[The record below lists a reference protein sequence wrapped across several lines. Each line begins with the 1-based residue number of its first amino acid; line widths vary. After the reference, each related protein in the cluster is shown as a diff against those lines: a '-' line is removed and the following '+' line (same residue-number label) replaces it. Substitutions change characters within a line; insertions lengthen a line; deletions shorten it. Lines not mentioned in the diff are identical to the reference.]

1 MNRIR
6 VGVLRGGPSREYE
19 VSLKTGSSVLRNLS
33 EDKYDTRDILI
44 TKDGTWHYR
53 GLPVEPKQV
62 FLNVD
67 VIFNALH
74 GEYGEDGQVQRIL
87 SHFNVPYTGSRSFQ
101 SAVCMNKARTKEGLF
116 DIKVQTARHVI
127 LDVSEDI
134 EKKKLEV
141 FRTFPQ
147 PCVIKPLSGGSSVGV
162 TAAKDHSSFDEGI
175 RKAFEYSPRVLIEE
189 YIAGREAT
197 CGVIENFRDRDVY
210 SLLPTQIIPD
220 SKQPFFDY
228 EAKYQGKSRELCPGN
243 FSKEENRE
251 LQRLAREIHK
261 TLDLRHYSR
270 SDFIISNKGIYF
282 LEVNTLPGL
291 TEASLIS
298 KSLGAVG
305 SSLPE
310 FLDHVIS
317 LALEEG

>member
-1 MNRIR
+1 MDRIR

-19 VSLKTGSSVLRNLS
+19 VSLKTGSAVLSNLP
-33 EDKYDTRDILI
+33 EDKYDARDILL

-53 GLPVEPKQV
+53 GLPAEPKKV

-74 GEYGEDGQVQRIL
+74 GEYGEDGRLQRLL

-101 SAVCMNKARTKEGLF
+101 SAVCMNKARTKEGLL
-116 DIKVQTARHVI
+116 DIDVQTAKHVI

-134 EKKKLEV
+134 EKKKMEL
-141 FRTFPQ
+141 FRSFPQ

-162 TAAKDHSSFDEGI
+162 TIAKDHSSFDEGI
-175 RKAFEYSPRVLIEE
+175 RRAFEHNPRVLIEE
-189 YIAGREAT
+189 YIAGKEAT
-197 CGVIENFRDRDVY
+197 CGVVENFRDRDVY
-210 SLLPTQIIPD
+210 SLFPIEIIPD
-220 SKQPFFDY
+220 SSQPFFDY
-228 EAKYQGKSRELCPGN
+228 EAKYQGKSKELCPGN
-243 FSKEENRE
+243 FSREESSE

-261 TLDLRHYSR
+261 TLNLRHYSR
-270 SDFIISNKGIYF
+270 SDFIISEKGIYF

-291 TEASLIS
+291 DPICLIP
-298 KSLGAVG
+298 KSLEAIG

-310 FLDHVIS
+310 FLDHVIT
-317 LALEEG
+317 LAIEER